1 MASVCKV
8 IIVGSLGK
16 DPEIRNAANGNT
28 IVNMSVATSESWKDK
43 ATGEKKEQ
51 TEWHRIVIFGKLADI
66 AGQFLKK
73 GSLVYLEGSLKTR
86 KWTDK
91 DGADRYT
98 TEVVCD
104 RMQML
109 GSKGQELRP
118 KQETIDSE
126 DVPF

>member
-109 GSKGQELRP
+109 GSKNQEAKP

>member
-109 GSKGQELRP
+109 GSKNQESKP
-118 KQETIDSE
+118 KQETTDSE